1 MAEPVRAFLSG
12 KGPIAGK
19 TAPGYLIYGEEMY
32 WHRKAIDALS
42 SAFGGER
49 ETVPGDEITWEAIRE
64 LLMQPSFFGPRL
76 WVVRDAQLL
85 FAVKSAIPSIDCISP
100 GNCLVLSCG
109 VKGNPAPKSF
119 MKRWRDLG
127 CLELDSPTPTFG
139 DAAAFISETLSKR
152 GLRIGKDALDR
163 LILLTGRSLDRL
175 EKETEKICLY
185 MGEQDPTTPRANRVV
200 TVEVVAACVSE
211 DPEKTPFNFID
222 AVSAK
227 NAAKSLQEMRDLR
240 TRGANP
246 VMLLSMMA
254 NHFGLM
260 WRAKE
265 SAQKGIPQA
274 SLGKALG
281 VHPYSAKKA
290 LQQSQHWSYAH
301 METAMYL
308 MLQSD
313 ESIKRGLVDPDLCV
327 ENLLVALS
335 ELGQSR

>member
-1 MAEPVRAFLSG
+1 MAETVRVFLSG

-42 SAFGGER
+42 AAFGGEK
-49 ETVPGDEITWEAIRE
+49 ETVAGDEITWEAMRE

-76 WVVRDAQLL
+76 WVVRDAKPL
-85 FAVKSAIPSIDCISP
+85 FAAKSAIPSIDSISP
-100 GNCLVLSCG
+100 GNCLVLSCT

-119 MKRWRDLG
+119 MKAWQDLG
-127 CLELDSPTPTFG
+127 CRVLESPIPTFG
-139 DAAAFISETLSKR
+139 DAAAFVSETLGMRK
-152 GLRIGKDALDR
+152 LRIGRDALDR

-175 EKETEKICLY
+175 ESEIEKICLY
-185 MGEQDPTTPRANRVV
+185 MGEQDPATPRATRAV

-222 AVSAK
+222 AVSSK
-227 NAAKSLQEMRDLR
+227 NAAESLQEMRDLR

-246 VMLLSMMA
+246 IMLLSMMA

-265 SAQKGIPQA
+265 SSQRGIPQA

-290 LQQSQHWSYAH
+290 LQQSKHWSYAQ

-313 ESIKRGLVDPDLCV
+313 ESIKRGRIDPDLSV

-335 ELGQSR
+335 KLG